1 MTKTSIATSFLLA
14 LVGAASAADVPTT
27 MNYQGRVVDGGELV
41 NENDMVV
48 KLTLWDA
55 PTSGSAVYLEYDVVD
70 VVDGLYSTTLGDN
83 KGGGS
88 ASSLSDALN
97 TLGTNAWLGIQ
108 FGTEPELTPRTRL
121 LASPFAMN
129 VRGIVVDESGRVG
142 IGDAVLGQ
150 ELEVAGDARIGGR
163 LEGTTDGDSEFIG
176 IEGQSFVWVLG
187 VQNEPTSGESDFFIG
202 HGQKED
208 GYFHIQTDGK
218 VGIGTTN
225 PVTRL
230 DVDGG
235 IRIGNEATPAP
246 GMIRWTGSD
255 FEGFDGTVWW
265 SLTTAKANAPD
276 GMAYIPA
283 GEFQM
288 GDNYGEGESNEVPVH
303 VVSISAFYMDKFEV
317 SNQEM
322 AAILQ
327 WAYDQ
332 EPPLVST
339 TATNVMNTEGSPQE
353 LIDLDDEHCEIS
365 FTNEAFVVDAGRS
378 NFPCVEVSWY
388 GALAYCNYRSDRE
401 GLQRCISFTS
411 TNWVCDFGRDGYR
424 LPTEAEWEKAA
435 RGGLQGHHFPW
446 ASSGGGRLDHVNG
459 SMANYHNS
467 GDPYDA
473 GSCPVGYY
481 NGNQEPAGGDM
492 ANGYGLYDMAG
503 NVAEFCWDWYQADWY
518 EQEQSTQADTTGP
531 EGPLTKRVYRGG
543 PWDTSTYHIRCAR
556 RSGNGISG
564 SWGSFGFRC
573 VRRP

>member
-1 MTKTSIATSFLLA
+1 
-14 LVGAASAADVPTT
+14 
-27 MNYQGRVVDGGELV
+27 
-41 NENDMVV
+41 
-48 KLTLWDA
+48 
-55 PTSGSAVYLEYDVVD
+55 
-70 VVDGLYSTTLGDN
+70 
-83 KGGGS
+83 
-88 ASSLSDALN
+88 
-97 TLGTNAWLGIQ
+97 
-108 FGTEPELTPRTRL
+108 
-121 LASPFAMN
+121 MN

-424 LPTEAEWEKAA
+424 LPTEAEWRRQRAVDCKGITS
-435 RGGLQGHHFPW
+435 RGP
-446 ASSGGGRLDHVNG
+446 V
-459 SMANYHNS
+459 
-467 GDPYDA
+467 A
-473 GSCPVGYY
+473 GEVDSIMSTGAWPTITTAVIRTTL
-481 NGNQEPAGGDM
+481 A
-492 ANGYGLYDMAG
+492 
-503 NVAEFCWDWYQADWY
+503 VALWV
-518 EQEQSTQADTTGP
+518 TTTG
-531 EGPLTKRVYRGG
+531 TKSPPVATWQTDTDYMTWRV
-543 PWDTSTYHIRCAR
+543 TSQNSVGTGTKQTGM
-556 RSGNGISG
+556 SKS
-564 SWGSFGFRC
+564 SL
-573 VRRP
+573 RRPTRQDPRAR